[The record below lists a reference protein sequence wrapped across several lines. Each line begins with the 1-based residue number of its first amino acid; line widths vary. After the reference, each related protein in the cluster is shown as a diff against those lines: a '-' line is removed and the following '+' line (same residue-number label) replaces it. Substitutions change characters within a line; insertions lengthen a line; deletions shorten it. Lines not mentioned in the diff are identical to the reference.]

1 MRMVG
6 KNTFYKG
13 IDLWD
18 PELLRSNSEMKFWG
32 NPDLVLHLLPF
43 MEVDT
48 ILALA
53 SMHSLTREL
62 LRRRFI
68 WRQLLERTKMTQE
81 RLLACKSLEEY
92 CDTMLD
98 MGKEAEALNSLL
110 NVLDPDEER
119 DDLEMEALRTICRRF
134 PGVDKT
140 TSSQVFDFVNNRV
153 ELHLHEDEVKME
165 EEDREM
171 VCVSSEGL
179 TLISIS
185 VSYAHFTVT
194 GVQMYHMLMQP
205 ENIKTINDMV
215 EYQEVPI
222 KRLEASQVLMDEP
235 GMALLLGNCES
246 WQVQV
251 LAIPKTFGGEDWA
264 RLATRVRETKPENSS
279 FNFLGIDDRK
289 GCRKASRDDLK
300 VVWQSSRQG
309 CIIKD
314 PEVEGHIVILNNSGW
329 EGIDRVLDMCLR
341 NF

>member
-1 MRMVG
+1 
-6 KNTFYKG
+6 
-13 IDLWD
+13 
-18 PELLRSNSEMKFWG
+18 
-32 NPDLVLHLLPF
+32 
-43 MEVDT
+43 
-48 ILALA
+48 
-53 SMHSLTREL
+53 
-62 LRRRFI
+62 
-68 WRQLLERTKMTQE
+68 
-81 RLLACKSLEEY
+81 
-92 CDTMLD
+92 
-98 MGKEAEALNSLL
+98 
-110 NVLDPDEER
+110 
-119 DDLEMEALRTICRRF
+119 
-134 PGVDKT
+134 
-140 TSSQVFDFVNNRV
+140 
-153 ELHLHEDEVKME
+153 
-165 EEDREM
+165 M

-179 TLISIS
+179 ALISIS

-194 GVQMYHMLMQP
+194 GVHMYDMLMQP

-222 KRLEASQVLMDEP
+222 KKLEASQVLLDEP
-235 GMALLLGNCES
+235 GMTLLLDNCES

-279 FNFLGIDDRK
+279 FNFLGIEDRK
-289 GCRKASRDDLK
+289 GCRRASRDDLK